1 MTLQQ
6 RVVCYLE
13 TDKAQAGSGAQT
25 PKAVWMSARAVTI
38 QNDDEMQSV
47 NEFLDREAIFDIAS
61 QHFHFLVRKY
71 SPILL
76 LPL

>member
-1 MTLQQ
+1 
-6 RVVCYLE
+6 
-13 TDKAQAGSGAQT
+13 
-25 PKAVWMSARAVTI
+25 MSARAVTI